1 MILKSLDHG
10 RQFWKKIISP
20 DFIWNF
26 RKSHQVSK
34 SSLESSES
42 CGEKTEGVP

>member
-1 MILKSLDHG
+1 MVANLEI
-10 RQFWKKIISP
+10 FFISP
-20 DFIWNF
+20 SFILNF

-42 CGEKTEGVP
+42 YGEKTEGA